1 MKNERGLMGM
11 RDADGNFVTG
21 PKAGEFPLKEEQY
34 NAPDEMN
41 QDDAFAELLKEAP
54 EEIRKILE
62 TFDNDL
68 LEDLRMY
75 LDKKMTLEANKS
87 NAED

>member
-1 MKNERGLMGM
+1 MKNERGLMGI

-21 PKAGEFPLKEEQY
+21 PVAGEFPLKEEQY

-54 EEIRKILE
+54 KEIRDILE
-62 TFDNDL
+62 KFDDDMLADL
-68 LEDLRMY
+68 QMY
-75 LDKKMTLEANKS
+75 LEKKMMMKVDG
-87 NAED
+87 ED

>member
-34 NAPDEMN
+34 NAPDEMT
-41 QDDAFAELLKEAP
+41 QEEAFDELMKEAP
-54 EEIRKILE
+54 KEIRDILE
-62 TFDNDL
+62 KFDNDML
-68 LEDLRMY
+68 ADLQMY
-75 LDKKMTLEANKS
+75 LEKKMML
-87 NAED
+87 NADGED

>member
-21 PKAGEFPLKEEQY
+21 PIAGEFPLEEEQY

-54 EEIRKILE
+54 KEIRDILE
-62 TFDNDL
+62 KFDDDMLADL
-68 LEDLRMY
+68 QMY
-75 LDKKMTLEANKS
+75 LEKKMMMKVDG
-87 NAED
+87 ED

>member
-1 MKNERGLMGM
+1 MKNERGLMGI

-21 PKAGEFPLKEEQY
+21 PIAGEFPLEEEQY

-54 EEIRKILE
+54 KEIRDILE
-62 TFDNDL
+62 KFDDDMLADL
-68 LEDLRMY
+68 QMY
-75 LDKKMTLEANKS
+75 LEKKMMMKVDG
-87 NAED
+87 ED

>member
-41 QDDAFAELLKEAP
+41 QEDAFDELLKEAP
-54 EEIRKILE
+54 EEIRDILE
-62 TFDNDL
+62 KFDDDMLADL
-68 LEDLRMY
+68 QMY
-75 LDKKMTLEANKS
+75 LEKKMMMKVDG
-87 NAED
+87 ED